1 MRCVFTRAAEQDLE
15 GIADFIATDNPR
27 RAFSFVADIKE
38 RCAKIAERPNAA
50 ALARAFGENIRKVP
64 FGNYI
69 IFYTVEDESVVV
81 LRILHGRRDLP
92 KLFES

>member
-1 MRCVFTRAAEQDLE
+1 MRCVFTRAAEKDLE

-27 RAFSFVADIKE
+27 RALSFVADIKG
-38 RCAKIAERPNAA
+38 RCTKIAERPNAA
-50 ALARAFGENIRKVP
+50 ALAKNFGEGIRKVP

-69 IFYTVEDESVVV
+69 IFYTVENKSVVV

-92 KLFES
+92 KIF

>member
-1 MRCVFTRAAEQDLE
+1 MRCVFTRVAEQDLE

-27 RAFSFVADIKE
+27 RASSFVADIRE

-50 ALARAFGENIRKVP
+50 VLAKAYGEGIRKVP

-69 IFYTVEDESVVV
+69 IFFTVEDESVVV
-81 LRILHGRRDLP
+81 LRILHAHRDLP
-92 KLFES
+92 NFFET